1 MNPLVII
8 PARGGS
14 KGIIGKNIKSLGG
27 KPLIQY
33 TIEAARDVFTDDYI
47 CVSTDDD
54 EIKKVTEA
62 CGLTV
67 PFLRPPELATDDAGS
82 LDVLFHAIE
91 YFEGAGYTPDFVI
104 LLQPTSPF
112 RTANHIRE
120 ALSLVDSDTDAIV
133 SVKKTKSNPYSVLY
147 EETADGWLKKSKVG
161 NFTRRQDCPPVWE
174 LNGAIYIIKI
184 TSLRK
189 YKTFEYMR
197 IKKYPMESLA
207 SIDIDTLIDWKFS
220 ELVISE
226 KMVDSHSD

>member
-47 CVSTDDD
+47 CVSTDDY

-67 PFLRPPELATDDAGS
+67 PFLRPPELATDEAGS

-91 YFEGAGYTPDFVI
+91 YFERAGYTPDFVI

-161 NFTRRQDCPPVWE
+161 NFTRRQDCPLVWE

-207 SIDIDTLIDWKFS
+207 SIDIDTLIDWKLS